1 MYAQYFGLKENPF
14 ALPPD
19 PRYLYLSPR
28 HQEALAHLM
37 YGITGGGG
45 FVQLT
50 GEVGTGKTMMVR
62 ALLERLP
69 DTVDVALVLYPFL
82 SVREFLAAIL
92 DDLRIKRPDEAT
104 LKTLIDT
111 LNAFLLENHAKGRRT
126 VLIVDEAH
134 KLNRDVLE
142 QIRML
147 TNLETTKEKLLQI
160 ILVGQPELA
169 ALLAQ
174 PDLRQLAQRI
184 TARYNLKALRV
195 RETREY
201 VLHRLRVAGAQIPL
215 FGRLA
220 LMRVHHLSRGV
231 PRLINVI
238 CDRALLGAYGH
249 GQHRVGMWTVTH
261 AAAEVDRPGAQ
272 RRLRAAGTAIL
283 LLVIV
288 AAGGW
293 RFLLE
298 PVSQALTPGAR
309 IAVATPPAETP
320 ETTQTVT
327 GNAPGS
333 GVAPA
338 VPTPPAGP
346 TLQQVLADPAAAT
359 DTDSAFAGLFSHW
372 QLDYTQFA
380 GITGCERAE
389 NAKLRC
395 LYESGTWNNVRQLNR
410 PVIVELVDAAGGRH
424 HVLVARLNGERA
436 TLEVSG
442 KNYEFGFAEI
452 DRFWFGKYLALWCPP
467 DSGEKVVR
475 RGMRGRPVAW
485 VRDALAKYGLAR
497 TSAPAS
503 DMFDAELETQV
514 REFQRRHQLE
524 EDGVVGKMTLVYLS
538 TYDGAV
544 AQPLLLSATPD
555 TVAR

>member
-82 SVREFLAAIL
+82 SVREFLGAIL
-92 DDLRIKRPDEAT
+92 DDLRIAHPDEAS

-134 KLNRDVLE
+134 KLNRDLLE

-195 RETREY
+195 RETSEY
-201 VLHRLRVAGAQIPL
+201 VLHRLRVAGARIPL
-215 FGRLA
+215 FGPLA
-220 LMRVHHLSRGV
+220 LLRVHHLSRGV

-272 RRLRAAGTAIL
+272 RRWRTAAMTAVLLAGAGT
-283 LLVIV
+283 
-288 AAGGW
+288 GGW
-293 RFLLE
+293 YFLSE
-298 PVSQALTPGAR
+298 PAWRTPSQAESPV
-309 IAVATPPAETP
+309 VATAPVETP
-320 ETTQTVT
+320 KTASPEAMT
-327 GNAPGS
+327 APGT
-333 GVAPA
+333 GAAAKPA
-338 VPTPPAGP
+338 P

-372 QLDYTQFA
+372 QLDYTQFP

-389 NAKLRC
+389 KAKLRC

-410 PVIVELVDAAGGRH
+410 PVIVELVDEGGNRH
-424 HVLVARLNGERA
+424 HVLVSRLDAERA

-452 DRFWFGKYLALWCPP
+452 DRYWFGKYLALWSPP
-467 DSGEKVVR
+467 ESGEKVVR

-503 DMFDAELETQV
+503 DMFDAELENQV

-538 TYDGAV
+538 TYDGAA
-544 AQPLLLSATPD
+544 AQPLLLSAKPD
-555 TVAR
+555 TVTR